1 MAITVTMN
9 PRTTNRT
16 KFQPINA
23 QRVTE
28 SRQNDNFGLPVS
40 KRPRVGS
47 SPVNNKSAYKF
58 SKQAKSYGTNN
69 AHVTSSG
76 MTSSS
81 VRPAAMTSVGKPLAM
96 TSSTLRPSAMT
107 SSRVTSSVEK
117 PLAMTS
123 SSNVTSSVVNN
134 DFDDDD
140 DFTGAELEEIE
151 MLASQV
157 ESQHGV
163 HKQPSKPDKTSTASG
178 SIQFKLPQT
187 SHIRTPSTSNHNKM
201 SMNNDVTLLQ
211 QQFNEQEKKIKEM
224 AKLTNQKSGEARVL
238 RDKLKHAENLLFEER
253 QAKILQEN
261 EKKEEK
267 IKHENELAK
276 KLEALTDQIAFK
288 EAELKEAES
297 VIKNLSLK
305 NKMVQKKNIRKP
317 ERKSSGQ
324 PCFPSDDWACTQS
337 SESAKK
343 RIRLVKPESPKVSSN
358 MGKLKRSGSTSGQS
372 KPTPQKQTA
381 DQKSLK
387 LPRSKFKMSSTL
399 LKPAIAPSCGSYNT
413 ESLILFL
420 HRCNALSNIETFASS
435 PQTTQ
440 QTLTNAIEGTKLLL
454 FPSPT

>member
-28 SRQNDNFGLPVS
+28 SRQNENFGLPVS

-47 SPVNNKSAYKF
+47 SPVNNKSGYKF
-58 SKQAKSYGTNN
+58 SKQAKSYGTGN
-69 AHVTSSG
+69 AHMTSSG
-76 MTSSS
+76 MTSSKVTS
-81 VRPAAMTSVGKPLAM
+81 SVVTSSTVRPAAMTSGV
-96 TSSTLRPSAMT
+96 RPSVSMT
-107 SSRVTSSVEK
+107 SSRVTSSSMTSSVGK
-117 PLAMTS
+117 PPAMTS
-123 SSNVTSSVVNN
+123 SRVTSSVVNN

-163 HKQPSKPDKTSTASG
+163 HKHPPSKPDKSGTASG

-187 SHIRTPSTSNHNKM
+187 GHIRTPSTSNHNKM
-201 SMNNDVTLLQ
+201 SMNNDVMLLR
-211 QQFNEQEKKIKEM
+211 QQFTEQEKKIKEM

-238 RDKLKHAENLLFEER
+238 RDKLKHAEKLLFEER

-267 IKHENELAK
+267 MKHENELAK

-305 NKMVQKKNIRKP
+305 NKMVHGGNMQKP

-337 SESAKK
+337 NESAKK

-358 MGKLKRSGSTSGQS
+358 IGKLKRSGSTSGQL
-372 KPTPQKQTA
+372 KPTAPKQTS

-387 LPRSKFKMSSTL
+387 IPRSKFKLSSTL
-399 LKPAIAPSCGSYNT
+399 LKPGWYKISIAI
-413 ESLILFL
+413 SL
-420 HRCNALSNIETFASS
+420 N
-435 PQTTQ
+435 
-440 QTLTNAIEGTKLLL
+440 
-454 FPSPT
+454 